1 MSYENNCSHILQG
14 QSLMITFNQGYEH
27 LLIKKTCNEMT
38 MRVVR

>member
-1 MSYENNCSHILQG
+1 MSYENNCSHISQG
-14 QSLMITFNQGYEH
+14 QSLMITSNQGCEN